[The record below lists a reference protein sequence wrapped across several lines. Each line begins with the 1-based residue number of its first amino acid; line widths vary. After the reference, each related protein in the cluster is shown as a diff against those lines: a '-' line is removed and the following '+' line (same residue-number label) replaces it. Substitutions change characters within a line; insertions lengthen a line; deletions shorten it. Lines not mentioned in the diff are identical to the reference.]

1 MAAIRVVRAADF
13 GIPASTTPG
22 MDRREAIDEDG
33 VWAGTLR
40 TAEGVTTGWHTHPG
54 RDTYMYVVSGSLV
67 LEFGPAGRER
77 VEAQAGDFVLIPRG
91 VVHREGT
98 TAGSN
103 GVEAVLVRIGEG
115 EIVANVDGP
124 DLGTNR
130 QARDRRTAPGHRARR
145 PAIPAA
151 LTPARTGIA
160 AFAMRGGMISSKNGT
175 GSPHS
180 SWRGPI
186 GQLPLP
192 TMSAPPSS
200 RRNAALAQV
209 HASRRRNATDVHT

>member
-1 MAAIRVVRAADF
+1 VAAIRVVRAADF

-67 LEFGPAGRER
+67 LEFGPAGGER

-103 GVEAVLVRIGEG
+103 GVEAVLARIGEG

-124 DLGTNR
+124 D
-130 QARDRRTAPGHRARR
+130 PG
-145 PAIPAA
+145 
-151 LTPARTGIA
+151 
-160 AFAMRGGMISSKNGT
+160 
-175 GSPHS
+175 
-180 SWRGPI
+180 
-186 GQLPLP
+186 
-192 TMSAPPSS
+192 
-200 RRNAALAQV
+200 
-209 HASRRRNATDVHT
+209 